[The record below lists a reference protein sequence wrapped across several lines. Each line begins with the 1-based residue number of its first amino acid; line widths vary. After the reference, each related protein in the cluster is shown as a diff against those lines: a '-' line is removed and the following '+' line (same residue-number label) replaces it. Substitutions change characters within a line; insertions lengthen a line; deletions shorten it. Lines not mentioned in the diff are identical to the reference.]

1 MITLLLGKHV
11 QVIDHILKTES
22 FVSIVL
28 KIHHISIIQWN
39 NVKTVLIIL
48 FLIPKLQDVS
58 NNFTLHWLI
67 LILNQECLDMIIILL
82 QIIKSNKMLLN
93 NHIHMFYVM
102 LLNLLEQK
110 QVVLNVINQLP
121 TLISEKNNVQ
131 KSSI

>member
-39 NVKTVLIIL
+39 NVKIVLIIL
-48 FLIPKLQDVS
+48 FSILKLQDVS

-67 LILNQECLDMIIILL
+67 LILNQECLDMIIILS
-82 QIIKSNKMLLN
+82 QIIKLNKMLLN
-93 NHIHMFYVM
+93 NHIHLFYVM
-102 LLNLLEQK
+102 LLNLLEQ
-110 QVVLNVINQLP
+110 QQAVLNVINQLP
-121 TLISEKNNVQ
+121 TSISEKNNVQ
-131 KSSI
+131 KSNI

>member
-1 MITLLLGKHV
+1 MIILQLGKHV

-28 KIHHISIIQWN
+28 KTHHISIIQWN
-39 NVKTVLIIL
+39 NVKIVLIIL
-48 FLIPKLQDVS
+48 FSILKLQDVS

-82 QIIKSNKMLLN
+82 QIIKLNKMLSN

-102 LLNLLEQK
+102 LLNLLEQQ

-121 TLISEKNNVQ
+121 ILISEKNNVL